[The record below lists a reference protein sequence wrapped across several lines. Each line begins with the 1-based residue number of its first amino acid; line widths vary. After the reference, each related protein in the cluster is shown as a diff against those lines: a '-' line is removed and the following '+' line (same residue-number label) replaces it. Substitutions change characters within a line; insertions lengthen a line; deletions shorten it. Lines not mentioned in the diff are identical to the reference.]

1 MLKIYVRSV
10 AGPLISCCRCSF
22 VMTVGEFQSMARRR
36 FGGVC
41 LRVIPSTL
49 TDSSSCMHHH
59 SFTRTGFLP
68 CISTGLGSFPGAKD
82 KQGPGG
88 RVLHRQQDEEIKQS
102 KTTTTMVRMVTQ
114 LRAILWK
121 NVLLK
126 RRHWVSTF
134 FEVRV

>member
-1 MLKIYVRSV
+1 LPRISV
-10 AGPLISCCRCSF
+10 
-22 VMTVGEFQSMARRR
+22 
-36 FGGVC
+36 
-41 LRVIPSTL
+41 
-49 TDSSSCMHHH
+49 
-59 SFTRTGFLP
+59 
-68 CISTGLGSFPGAKD
+68 GLGSFPGAKD

-88 RVLHRQQDEEIKQS
+88 RVLHRQQDEGIKQARLP
-102 KTTTTMVRMVTQ
+102 TMVRMVTQ